1 MPNEPDVQ
9 KALSSV
15 REAVAALDEEI
26 LAHQEGRGS
35 VSSPSQLSNL
45 RRTLAAM
52 ESQLGTGSLP
62 PRSERARGAG
72 RTVADSWPFDS
83 SLGRLILTAEQ
94 RYLAV

>member
-1 MPNEPDVQ
+1 MPIEPNVE
-9 KALSSV
+9 KALGSV

-35 VSSPSQLSNL
+35 VSSPAQLSNL
-45 RRTLAAM
+45 RRTLATM
-52 ESQLGTGSLP
+52 ESQLGTGPLP
-62 PRSERARGAG
+62 PRSERLRGAG
-72 RTVADSWPFDS
+72 RAIADSWPFDS

>member
-1 MPNEPDVQ
+1 VG

-15 REAVAALDEEI
+15 REALAALDEEI

-35 VSSPSQLSNL
+35 VSSPSQLSDL

-52 ESQLGTGSLP
+52 ESQLAEGPLP
-62 PRSERARGAG
+62 PRSERLRGAG
-72 RTVADSWPFDS
+72 HAVADSWPYDS
-83 SLGRLILTAEQ
+83 SLGPLILTAEQ